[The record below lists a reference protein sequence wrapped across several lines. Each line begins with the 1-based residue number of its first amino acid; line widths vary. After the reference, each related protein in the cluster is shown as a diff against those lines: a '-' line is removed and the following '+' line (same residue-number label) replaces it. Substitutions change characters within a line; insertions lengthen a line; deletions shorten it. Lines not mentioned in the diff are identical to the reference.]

1 MELRVIDFQD
11 LTSHYKNYISGV
23 NKIEESKRE
32 FIKKIEPIKNK
43 INEIIKES
51 NSKLDEDRQKRNG
64 ELFQSL
70 QQELISMDADFKS
83 ELKKSSTELNEKS
96 YDELSL
102 IIKDWSIRNEID
114 MVIGKMEVVFC
125 EDFLDST
132 SDIIE
137 ILKEMELYTD

>member
-125 EDFLDST
+125 EDFSRFN
-132 SDIIE
+132 
-137 ILKEMELYTD
+137 

>member
-1 MELRVIDFQD
+1 
-11 LTSHYKNYISGV
+11 
-23 NKIEESKRE
+23 
-32 FIKKIEPIKNK
+32 
-43 INEIIKES
+43 
-51 NSKLDEDRQKRNG
+51 
-64 ELFQSL
+64 
-70 QQELISMDADFKS
+70 MDADFKS